1 MQKKQTR
8 LAGIILAICCI
19 LAVIVFFQTRPDTTV
34 GEKKITISVIHSDSS
49 KSTFSYDTDA
59 ISGRS
64 IDRARS
70 CRGY

>member
-34 GEKKITISVIHSDSS
+34 GEKKITISESRRIFFSS
-49 KSTFSYDTDA
+49 FNKTFVVKKQEKPV
-59 ISGRS
+59 SGS
-64 IDRARS
+64 S
-70 CRGY
+70 CRYH